1 MLSVLTL
8 TLTLTFNE
16 LLCIWMLPLSYYIYI
31 YILLLLCVFSCFLRA
46 FIAANDY
53 IRGCL
58 YQFAH
63 KKVIKDGDR
72 PVCTNL
78 KECQN
83 APSMSSIP
91 LSGYY
96 YDNDNDD
103 YNEEDEYTNL
113 CLSTSCCFL
122 FIYSSPSIFHLPTLS
137 FIISL
142 HP

>member
-1 MLSVLTL
+1 MCLHVATIILYTY
-8 TLTLTFNE
+8 TAVIVCIF
-16 LLCIWMLPLSYYIYI
+16 LL
-31 YILLLLCVFSCFLRA
+31 LRA

-83 APSMSSIP
+83 APSMSSFP
-91 LSGYY
+91 FWL
-96 YDNDNDD
+96 
-103 YNEEDEYTNL
+103 L
-113 CLSTSCCFL
+113 L
-122 FIYSSPSIFHLPTLS
+122 LP
-137 FIISL
+137 
-142 HP
+142 